1 MSYNL
6 KLFRKEV
13 RKQYSDLSFL
23 ENEESVVL
31 FTEEQIERLKKRLNH
46 YKYQIE
52 NESDGIT
59 TYNFNG
65 GELGITAYLT
75 NNCLTFQ
82 CAEGGQEGLFEIMQT
97 SDEFS
102 DSEFLTLNLQ
112 EGNWSGMCLEDE
124 LEAEKLELDKTN
136 SSKQNNTE
144 SNINTESKNSNTLKK
159 PWWKLWQ

>member
-1 MSYNL
+1 MSYDL

-13 RKQYSDLSFL
+13 RKQYPDLSFL
-23 ENEESVVL
+23 ENEESVL
-31 FTEEQIERLKKRLNH
+31 SFTTAQIERLKKRLNH

-75 NNCLTFQ
+75 KNCLTFQ
-82 CAEGGQEGLFEIMQT
+82 CAGGGQEGLFEIMQT

-124 LEAEKLELDKTN
+124 LESEKLELEKAN
-136 SSKQNNTE
+136 SAIQNNLE
-144 SNINTESKNSNTLKK
+144 SSIITESKNTNTMKK
-159 PWWKLWQ
+159 PWWRFW

>member
-1 MSYNL
+1 MSYDL
-6 KLFRKEV
+6 KLFRKEI

-23 ENEESVVL
+23 ENEESITP
-31 FTEEQIERLKKRLNH
+31 FSQEQVERLKNRLDH

-52 NESDGIT
+52 NESEEMT

-75 NNCLTFQ
+75 KTSLTFQ
-82 CAEGGQEGLFEIMQT
+82 CAGGGQEGLFEILQT

-112 EGNWSGMCLEDE
+112 DGTWSGMCLEEE
-124 LEAEKLELDKTN
+124 LESEKQESIADNESTEIAN
-136 SSKQNNTE
+136 EAVSTPTQSETISS
-144 SNINTESKNSNTLKK
+144 KK
-159 PWWKLWQ
+159 PWWKFW

>member
-1 MSYNL
+1 MSYDL

-23 ENEESVVL
+23 ENEESVVA
-31 FTEEQIERLKKRLNH
+31 FTEDQIERLKKRLNH

-52 NESDGIT
+52 NESHGII

-75 NNCLTFQ
+75 KNCLTFQ
-82 CAEGGQEGLFEIMQT
+82 SAGGTQEGLFEIMQT

-112 EGNWSGMCLEDE
+112 DGNWSGMCLEDE
-124 LEAEKLELDKTN
+124 LEAEKLELEKDN
-136 SSKQNNTE
+136 DSKQNNTV
-144 SNINTESKNSNTLKK
+144 STINTESKESNLKK
-159 PWWKLWQ
+159 PWWKFW

>member
-1 MSYNL
+1 MSYDL
-6 KLFRKEV
+6 KLFRKEI

-23 ENEESVVL
+23 ENEESVL
-31 FTEEQIERLKKRLNH
+31 AFTEEQIERLKKRLTH

-52 NESDGIT
+52 NDTDGIT

-65 GELGITAYLT
+65 GKLGITVYLT
-75 NNCLTFQ
+75 KNCLTFQ
-82 CAEGGQEGLFEIMQT
+82 CAGGGQEGLFEIMQT

-124 LEAEKLELDKTN
+124 LEAEKLEVEQMN
-136 SSKQNNTE
+136 SSTQ
-144 SNINTESKNSNTLKK
+144 INSESKMSIEKK
-159 PWWKLWQ
+159 DSKRIKEPWWKFW

>member
-1 MSYNL
+1 MSYVL

-23 ENEESVVL
+23 ENEESVMS
-31 FTEEQIERLKKRLNH
+31 FTDEQIERLKKRLNH

-52 NESDGIT
+52 NETDGIT

-75 NNCLTFQ
+75 KNCLTFQ
-82 CAEGGQEGLFEIMQT
+82 CAGGGQEGLFEIMQT

-124 LEAEKLELDKTN
+124 LEAEKLELEKAND
-136 SSKQNNTE
+136 SKQNNTE
-144 SNINTESKNSNTLKK
+144 SNTNTEGKNSNIPRK
-159 PWWKLWQ
+159 PWWKFW